1 MDPATAL
8 LSFYTLC
15 VVTTP
20 FYTTLCGDTTQ
31 SSCPYQVLSRHLG
44 PSSAPDPSSPPLP
57 PLPLLSPSKNPR
69 PLHAR
74 VCVHSDSEEPSFFSL
89 FAFLP
94 STSSKLPS
102 MSHTSCTLLKLYGSL
117 AAMSANTFR
126 SNSTLDTFSPCM
138 NSL

>member
-20 FYTTLCGDTTQ
+20 FYTTLCGDNTIVVPVPGTLATPW
-31 SSCPYQVLSRHLG
+31 SLLRPRSFLLPP
-44 PSSAPDPSSPPLP
+44 PS

-74 VCVHSDSEEPSFFSL
+74 VCVHSDLEEPSFFSL